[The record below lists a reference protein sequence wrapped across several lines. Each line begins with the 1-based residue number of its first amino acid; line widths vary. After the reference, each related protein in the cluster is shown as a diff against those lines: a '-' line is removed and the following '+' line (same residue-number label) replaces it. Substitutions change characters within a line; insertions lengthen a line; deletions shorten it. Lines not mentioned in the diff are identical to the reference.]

1 MNRLVAE
8 LNAYERM
15 EDRLAYRDACLV
27 SDAGGIMQDVIR
39 GDECRRE
46 AYIEDV
52 YCNERLCR
60 NLLRDL
66 LDDLKHGINPS
77 ETIRRSLQD
86 WATGIASDEAE

>member
-1 MNRLVAE
+1 MDRIITE
-8 LNAYERM
+8 LRAYERM

-27 SDAGGIMQDVIR
+27 SDAAGIAQDVIR

-77 ETIRRSLQD
+77 WTIKHSLEN